1 MNLETI
7 YSNEIFGIVLSLFTF
22 FLGTKIKS
30 KWNYPFFHPLLLSII
45 FTITILVL
53 FNIPVEEYQKG
64 GNLISIF
71 LAPATVILA
80 YSIYHQWTLLKKYWF
95 AIFAGCLAGAITSI
109 GSIYALGSFFN
120 LEFSLTA
127 SLLPKS
133 TTTPIA
139 IEISNSLNG
148 IPSIT
153 VISVVATGILG
164 SIICPVLGKLL
175 RFYTNDKKEN
185 NANKIAMG
193 VAIGSCSHAVGTSKA
208 IELGETEGAMSGIA
222 IGISGI
228 FTVIITLLFF
238 L

>member
-1 MNLETI
+1 MNFETI

-22 FLGTKIKS
+22 LLGTNIKK
-30 KWNYPFFHPLLLSII
+30 KWNFPFFHPLLLSIV
-45 FTITILVL
+45 FTIIVLVA
-53 FNIPVEEYQKG
+53 FDIPVEEYQKG
-64 GNLISIF
+64 GNIISIF

-80 YSIYHQWTLLKKYWF
+80 YSIYHQWNLLKQYWI
-95 AIFAGCLAGAITSI
+95 AILAGCLAGAVTSL
-109 GSIYALGSFFN
+109 GSIYLLGN
-120 LEFSLTA
+120 LFHLDNTIVA

-153 VISVVATGILG
+153 VISVVSTGILG
-164 SIICPVLGKLL
+164 SILCPVLGKLL
-175 RFYTNDKKEN
+175 HFYSEKHKEEN
-185 NANKIAMG
+185 ENKIAMG

-222 IGISGI
+222 IGVSGI
-228 FTVIITLLFF
+228 FTVILTLLLF